1 LVANVIYGGRVTDY
15 WDNRLLKY
23 TLDKFFNEE
32 AIKENY
38 KFAENYIMPKCETT
52 DQIF

>member
-1 LVANVIYGGRVTDY
+1 MTEI
-15 WDNRLLKY
+15 
-23 TLDKFFNEE
+23 FNKM
-32 AIKENY
+32 IKDI